1 MWNLKF
7 KLWIAYYIHLSN
19 RLFNIFYIPLDQP
32 KAFHPE
38 IGWSYNLLQPQRC
51 DLRCHGSLQLW
62 QYSQVLR
69 EAIAVSNDQLSLVIQ
84 PKGCWACLGFHFK
97 PGGEEAKKAASR
109 SFSNNIYQD
118 CHKGSYLSQT
128 LKKCAPLKFGLFEKH
143 TKFEKIFLMVLTF
156 T

>member
-7 KLWIAYYIHLSN
+7 ELWIAYYIHLSN
-19 RLFNIFYIPLDQP
+19 RLFNMFYIPLDQP

-84 PKGCWACLGFHFK
+84 PKGCWGCLGFHFK

-128 LKKCAPLKFGLFEKH
+128 LKKCAPLK
-143 TKFEKIFLMVLTF
+143 
-156 T
+156 